1 MEDNYKGVG
10 FRRMKSIRI
19 DSIDETEVVQ
29 GVFDSTLYT
38 KNQEKGYYVQILLT
52 LIVLL
57 LENSKR
63 GRVSF
68 A

>member
-1 MEDNYKGVG
+1 M
-10 FRRMKSIRI
+10 RRMKSIRI

-38 KNQEKGYYVQILLT
+38 KNQEKVYYVQILLT

-63 GRVSF
+63 GWVSF
-68 A
+68 V